1 MYRNVSL
8 HISGVLFAIGLSLAS
23 CNQDVKDPQDNDNER
38 AAATIRFKNDTQFYV
53 QVHQVSFSGQVV
65 AELTPG
71 ESVLIEAQPSENHGV
86 GSTYC
91 VTYQYNVADES
102 DVYSGKVF
110 AEGLDPNAQL
120 TFDIQ
125 AGAAYTKQI
134 PIPDGIEFSKA
145 FIRIR
150 NASTPASASAA
161 PQFELAYYG
170 TSYKQA
176 GNQEVSVPMGKTG
189 VYELASGDFSNYR
202 LQSVF
207 NEIAMPS
214 TQLQNGFVYDFVFTN
229 EGNAASVI
237 PDVKRP
243 IKPRPVSQWEKTI
256 SSYRQITLQDAT
268 LEPYLKSIARYA
280 LSDWRSNYPLNK
292 IISNGDT
299 LVAGWWDFGAL
310 SNIVQA
316 TGVSEPY
323 EVAAIT
329 AKDAEWN
336 STVFPTVNGYAG
348 TASVAYHTTFNDIV
362 PLSDGGY
369 AVLATY
375 AKGTRCGLWLF
386 FLNANGQFVS
396 EVDIP
401 PAEDNLQSLLGIKL
415 ASVNGGFLVLGTE
428 KVYAEADDEWFD
440 TSSQFIRK
448 YTENG
453 TLQWERK
460 YVESACDRNFAI
472 CGVETVGGYIVCG
485 YAGDGYAIKTIVLTL
500 NKADGSVTAS
510 RSFGTASD
518 FMLPYSATADMAGNV
533 FITGVSTEEGGDL
546 SKAYI
551 LKLDAG
557 GSEVWLKRYGNR
569 RNNLLF
575 DLTIFDN
582 LLTATGSANDSAGDA
597 DDYYSWQ
604 FGKGW
609 ALKIDTETGIVLKNI
624 SREDV
629 SAFNSIVKLADGGY
643 ALAALKS
650 VNNAEPYWFNTFAV
664 KTNEYLE
671 F

>member
-1 MYRNVSL
+1 MYKNSL
-8 HISGVLFAIGLSLAS
+8 RMIGVLLVIALSLAS
-23 CNQDVKDPQDNDNER
+23 CDQDVKEPQDETGGA
-38 AAATIRFKNDTQFYV
+38 AAATITFKNDTQFYV
-53 QVHQVSFSGQVV
+53 QVHQVSFSGPVA
-65 AELTPG
+65 AELAPG
-71 ESVLIEAQPSENHGV
+71 ETVLIEVQPSANHGV

-91 VTYQYNVADES
+91 VTYQYNVADEA
-102 DVYSGKVF
+102 DDYSGKVF

-125 AGAAYTKQI
+125 AGAAYAKQI
-134 PIPDGIEFSKA
+134 PVPDGIEFSKA
-145 FIRIR
+145 FVRIR
-150 NASTPASASAA
+150 NASTSVSASAA

-189 VYELASGDFSNYR
+189 VYEFAPGDLSNYR

-214 TQLQNGFVYDFVFTN
+214 TQLQKGFIYDFIFTN

-237 PDVKRP
+237 PDVKRQ
-243 IKPRPVSQWEKTI
+243 IKPRPVSKWKKDI
-256 SSYRQITLQDAT
+256 SSYRRTTMQDRN

-292 IISNGDT
+292 IIANGGA
-299 LVAGWWDFGAL
+299 LIAGWWDFGVIDTVA
-310 SNIVQA
+310 QA

-329 AKDAEWN
+329 ARDAEWEN
-336 STVFPTVNGYAG
+336 TVFPATSLYTG
-348 TASVAYHTTFNDIV
+348 TESVAYHTTFNDV
-362 PLSDGGY
+362 VQLSNGGY

-375 AKGTRCGLWLF
+375 AKGMRCGLWLF
-386 FLNANGQFVS
+386 FLNANGQLVS

-415 ASVNGGFLVLGTE
+415 ASVNGGFLVLGNE

-440 TSSQFIRK
+440 ASSQFIRT

-453 TLQWERK
+453 TLLWEQK
-460 YVESACDRNFAI
+460 YVEPECDRNFAV
-472 CGVETVGGYIVCG
+472 CGLETAGGYIVCG
-485 YAGDGYAIKTIVLTL
+485 YAGDGYSIKTVVLTI
-500 NKADGSVTAS
+500 NKTDGSVAAAS
-510 RSFGTASD
+510 SFGAASD
-518 FMLPYSATADMAGNV
+518 SMLPYSIAADAKGDI
-533 FITGVSTEEGGDL
+533 FITGLSTEDGGD
-546 SKAYI
+546 SAKAYI
-551 LKLDAG
+551 LKLDSG
-557 GSEVWLKRYGNR
+557 GAEIWLKRYGNW

-582 LLTATGSANDSAGDA
+582 LLVASGSVNDSSGDA

-604 FGKGW
+604 YGKGW
-609 ALKIDTETGIVLKNI
+609 AIKIDTETGIVLKDV

-650 VNNAEPYWFNTFAV
+650 VNNAEAYWFNTFAV
-664 KTNEYLE
+664 KADEYVE